1 VTTQGL
7 EQYQSRAI
15 QTASPGQLVVM
26 LYDGFLRFAAQAQD
40 ALARGDIA
48 SAASRLTRAQD
59 IVDELRLTLD
69 LNQGE
74 IAGNL
79 AALYA
84 YVTERLTGARLAKDP
99 GQVAE
104 ARRVMG
110 ELRSAWAQI
119 AHVPRP
125 ASSRTPLR
133 AGVNLAG

>member
-1 VTTQGL
+1 MTTQGL

-40 ALARGDIA
+40 ALARGDLA

-59 IVDELRLTLD
+59 IVDELRVSLD
-69 LNQGE
+69 MGQGE
-74 IAGNL
+74 IAGSL
-79 AALYA
+79 ASLYR
-84 YVTERLTGARLAKDP
+84 YVTERLTDARLAKDP
-99 GQVAE
+99 DQVAE
-104 ARRVMG
+104 ARALMA

-125 ASSRTPLR
+125 ESRAALR
-133 AGVNLAG
+133 AGVDLAG